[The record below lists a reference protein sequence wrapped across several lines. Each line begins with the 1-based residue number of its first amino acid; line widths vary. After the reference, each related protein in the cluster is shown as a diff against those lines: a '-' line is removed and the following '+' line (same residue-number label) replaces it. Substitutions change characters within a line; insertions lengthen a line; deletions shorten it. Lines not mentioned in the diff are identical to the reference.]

1 MIILNFCVACG
12 DSNPEHLHQHH
23 LIPRSCGGSDDATNK
38 ITLCC
43 ICHGKL
49 HGVEWNNSHPALIAA
64 GMRRAQAKGTRSG
77 KPIGRPALA
86 PQTKTAIREAYKAGG
101 ASMRGVAKRFNV
113 SVETVRRSLAA

>member
-1 MIILNFCVACG
+1 LPAYFFVACG
-12 DSNPEHLHQHH
+12 E
-23 LIPRSCGGSDDATNK
+23 LILSIYTNTILSPGHVGGSDDATNK

-64 GMRRAQAKGTRSG
+64 GMRRAQAKGTRSV
-77 KPIGRPALA
+77 KPIGRPALP
-86 PQTKTAIREAYKAGG
+86 PQVKNAICEAYKAGG